1 MLQPELDSHQ
11 CERGP
16 SPLVGEAGVR
26 VVDDRP
32 RSDDGLAVLF
42 SGHEGRDVLVE
53 LEGELGAPHFCRVRG
68 DFALRLSPAAS
79 ECWRPLRPPPRCE
92 PLVEVQSVEEDYGE
106 VGGGLAGVLLPPLRM
121 PYPWSPAAP
130 ISKRKG

>member
-32 RSDDGLAVLF
+32 RSDDSLL
-42 SGHEGRDVLVE
+42 SLY
-53 LEGELGAPHFCRVRG
+53 
-68 DFALRLSPAAS
+68 LRLQQGGAVSLPHGPFTFLMERFCSP
-79 ECWRPLRPPPRCE
+79 CCR
-92 PLVEVQSVEEDYGE
+92 
-106 VGGGLAGVLLPPLRM
+106 
-121 PYPWSPAAP
+121 
-130 ISKRKG
+130 